1 MDLLNTSQG
10 KAFDATYLARGLL
23 RQLKRR
29 GYQKICAAWSAQ
41 DGRTDARRGWLLRE
55 EIKAV
60 TGHSTSAMVSHD
72 TRAADK
78 KKQATAAILKLENS
92 K

>member
-1 MDLLNTSQG
+1 MLPEDCVLHGLRKT
-10 KAFDATYLARGLL
+10 AARMLAEAG
-23 RQLKRR
+23 
-29 GYQKICAAWSAQ
+29 CSEA
-41 DGRTDARRGWLLRE
+41 

-60 TGHSTSAMVSHD
+60 TGHTTSTMVSYY

-78 KKQATAAILKLENS
+78 RKQATAAILKLENS